1 MSELRKDLNL
11 EGQIALIE
19 QTVSTGFSSINEKLD
34 KLVSQDDLR
43 LAIKD
48 RDSKIDHLEQKIDS
62 QVSDLQKEIGDVS
75 RVANR
80 PLRGVTV
87 ITAVISV
94 IVTFLLTYF
103 LEDVISK

>member
-1 MSELRKDLNL
+1 MTEIRKDLNL

-19 QTVSTGFSSINEKLD
+19 QTISTGFDAINEKLD
-34 KLVSQDDLR
+34 KLASQDDLQ

-48 RDSKIDHLEQKIDS
+48 RDSKIDHLEQRVNGEI
-62 QVSDLQKEIGDVS
+62 SDLHKEVDNVAK
-75 RVANR
+75 VANR
-80 PLRGVTV
+80 PLKGVTV

-94 IVTFLLTYF
+94 VVTFLLTYF